1 MKRDGD
7 DAWDPRDQVSL
18 LWKPVSTGYSQHL
31 RAAEPQKEEVHIY
44 FTKTI
49 STLAPIIFKYKNG
62 LLLYIIEI
70 II

>member
-1 MKRDGD
+1 MVMMLGTQETKFHFYE
-7 DAWDPRDQVSL
+7 SL
-18 LWKPVSTGYSQHL
+18 FSTGYSQHL